1 MIKRYFPILVLLLAF
16 VFLGACTDAPSL
28 NAVSSNDVTG
38 LIIKNQDGEALGTV
52 EDVVMDLESGRI
64 RYVIME
70 FSPDGFSYT
79 KAAFVP
85 NAANRT
91 AVPLEVVQ
99 RDAETADFILT
110 IEESIL
116 HEAPRLTADLDTLT
130 EEWDAPVRAY
140 WQEKLN

>member
-1 MIKRYFPILVLLLAF
+1 
-16 VFLGACTDAPSL
+16 
-28 NAVSSNDVTG
+28 
-38 LIIKNQDGEALGTV
+38 
-52 EDVVMDLESGRI
+52 
-64 RYVIME
+64 
-70 FSPDGFSYT
+70 
-79 KAAFVP
+79 
-85 NAANRT
+85 
-91 AVPLEVVQ
+91 VVQ